1 MYGHVTDTLELLDDP
16 AVDGAAVRETL
27 PTAHCSVDV
36 TTIDAEDGEDSG
48 STDFLTIE
56 IPGTETDAP
65 TFGIVGR
72 LGGIGARPDEIGM
85 VSDADG
91 AVVALSAARKLATMA
106 GRGDRLP
113 GTVLIGTHVC
123 PNAPT
128 IDHDPVPFM
137 TSPVETATM
146 NAHEVDDRM
155 DALVSI
161 DTTKGNR
168 IHNERGFAI
177 TPTIKEGWLLKPA
190 KDLLGIYE
198 RVAGEPASTLAV
210 TMQDMT
216 PYGSG
221 VDHINS
227 ILQPATATT
236 APVVGVATT
245 SATPVS
251 GSATGANYVPDIAA
265 ASRFVIETAKD
276 FTRERARFYDPAEYD
291 RLVELFGEMDHL
303 QTLPEDIEG
312 H

>member
-1 MYGHVTDTLELLDDP
+1 MYGHVTDTLELLDGADI
-16 AVDGAAVRETL
+16 DGTTVREAL
-27 PTAHCSVDV
+27 PTNHCSVEI
-36 TTIDAEDGEDSG
+36 TTIESDDENGG
-48 STDFLTIE
+48 RTDFLTIE
-56 IPGTETDAP
+56 IPGTASDAP
-65 TFGIVGR
+65 TFGVVGR

-91 AVVALSAARKLATMA
+91 AIVALSAARKLATMA
-106 GRGDRLP
+106 RRGDRLP
-113 GTVLIGTHVC
+113 GTVVIGTHVC
-123 PNAPT
+123 PDAPT

-137 TSPVETATM
+137 TSPVDTATM
-146 NAHEVDDRM
+146 NTHEVDGRM
-155 DALVSI
+155 DAIVSI

-177 TPTIKEGWLLKPA
+177 TPTIKEGWLLTPA
-190 KDLLGIYE
+190 EDLLGIYE

-221 VDHINS
+221 VQHINS

-245 SATPVS
+245 AATPVA

-265 ASRFVIETAKD
+265 ASRFVTETAKD
-276 FTRERARFYDPAEYD
+276 FTRGRAAFYDPDEFD
-291 RLVELFGEMDHL
+291 RLVELFGEMNHL
-303 QTLPEDIEG
+303 QTLPDDVEG
-312 H
+312 R

>member
-1 MYGHVTDTLELLDDP
+1 MYGHVTDILELLDDP
-16 AVDGAAVRETL
+16 TVDGAAVRDALET
-27 PTAHCSVDV
+27 AACSVEV
-36 TTIDAEDGEDSG
+36 TTIEPDEGDDGG
-48 STDFLTIE
+48 STDFLSIE
-56 IPGTETDAP
+56 IPGTEADTP

-106 GRGDRLP
+106 ERGDRLP

-123 PNAPT
+123 PDAPT

-146 NAHEVDDRM
+146 NANEVDERM

-190 KDLLGIYE
+190 DDLLGIYE

-221 VDHINS
+221 VHHINS

-245 SATPVS
+245 AATPVS

-265 ASRFVIETAKD
+265 ASRFVVETAKD
-276 FTRERARFYDPAEYD
+276 FTRERARFYDPEEYD

-303 QTLPEDIEG
+303 QTLPSGVEER
-312 H
+312 